1 MANRILTGIKPTGQ
15 LTLGNYIG
23 VLKNLKHETSKGEC
37 FFFIADLHAL
47 TLPIDPE
54 VLRQNSIDL
63 ACFYLAAG
71 IDPKK
76 DTLFLQSS
84 VSAHAEL
91 NAIMQ
96 NYLYMG
102 ELSRMTQFKDKSA
115 KMNES
120 AIGLGLFAYPVLMAS
135 DIILYDANIVPV
147 GEDQLPMIEQTRE
160 IVEKFNRTY
169 GETLIMP
176 KAVIPEN
183 AIQRRLCGVD
193 GKAKMSKSL
202 GNCIYISDDPKTV
215 KKQVNGKM
223 FTDPQHLQISDPGHI
238 EGNVVFTYLDAFCT
252 DEHFSRYLPDYANL
266 DEMKAHYR
274 RGGLGDG
281 TCKKFLI
288 NILEETLQPIRA
300 ERAKWEAD
308 IDAVYDILREGTTRA
323 QEVTNATLARVRKAM
338 RIDYFDDRSI
348 IKEWEALLRK

>member
-23 VLKNLKHETSKGEC
+23 VLKNLKNETSRGEC
-37 FFFIADLHAL
+37 FYFIADLHAL

-71 IDPKK
+71 IDPSK

-102 ELSRMTQFKDKSA
+102 ELSRMTQFKDKSS
-115 KMNES
+115 KMKES

-147 GEDQLPMIEQTRE
+147 GEDQVQHVELTRDL
-160 IVEKFNRTY
+160 VNRFNNRY
-169 GETLIMP
+169 GEVLTLPKYEMRKVGARIMSLSDP
-176 KAVIPEN
+176 TK
-183 AIQRRLCGVD
+183 
-193 GKAKMSKSL
+193 KMSKS
-202 GNCIYISDDPKTV
+202 DPKGDIFLKDDLNVIRKKIMSAVTDSGSEV
-215 KKQVNGKM
+215 KYDAENKPGISNLLTIYAALKEISIEEAEKEFSGYRYGDFKKAVAEVVCNELGAFQEKYR
-223 FTDPQHLQISDPGHI
+223 QILESKAYEKVLI
-238 EGNVVFTYLDAFCT
+238 EGA
-252 DEHFSRYLPDYANL
+252 
-266 DEMKAHYR
+266 K
-274 RGGLGDG
+274 
-281 TCKKFLI
+281 
-288 NILEETLQPIRA
+288 
-300 ERAKWEAD
+300 RAKAVAD
-308 IDAVYDILREGTTRA
+308 K
-323 QEVTNATLARVRKAM
+323 TLVRVKQA
-338 RIDYFDDRSI
+338 IG
-348 IKEWEALLRK
+348 LLNL